1 MVSPGQGGDVTLIRT
16 GAHKITIDPA
26 GTPKTAGFTHGNLQL
41 TWSVQ
46 KRTVNVAEYG
56 TTPVDEEVTG
66 VQLTVKFSMIERSL
80 KVFDIAFNGLYP
92 LNFDSATTARGIGR
106 SGIQRAQDRG
116 KAILLHPLSQ
126 GADTSQ
132 DITLNKVMLIPTGN
146 IELSDQGDQ
155 IFEVE
160 GTCVIDPTQTDG
172 QLLALINESNAGV

>member
-16 GAHKITIDPA
+16 GAHKITVDPA

-66 VQLTVKFSMIERSL
+66 VQLSVKFSMIERSL

-92 LNFDSATTARGIGR
+92 LATAGGRGIGR

-116 KAILLHPLSQ
+116 KSILLHPLSQ
-126 GADTSQ
+126 GASTTQ
-132 DITLNKVMLIPTGN
+132 DITLNKVLLIPTGN

-155 IFEVE
+155 IIEVE
-160 GTCVIDPTQTDG
+160 GTCVVDPAAADG

>member
-1 MVSPGQGGDVTLIRT
+1 MLSPGQGGDVTLIRT

-46 KRTVNVAEYG
+46 KRLVNVAEYG

-66 VQLTVKFSMIERSL
+66 VQLSVKFSMIERSL

-92 LNFDSATTARGIGR
+92 LATASGRGIGR
-106 SGIQRAQDRG
+106 SGIQRAQSRG
-116 KAILLHPLSQ
+116 KSILLHPLSQ
-126 GADTSQ
+126 GASTVQ
-132 DITLNKVMLIPTGN
+132 DITLNKVLLVPTGN

-155 IFEVE
+155 IIEVE
-160 GTCVIDPTQTDG
+160 GTCVVDTTATDG
-172 QLLALINESNAGV
+172 QLLALFNESNPGA

>member
-41 TWSVQ
+41 AWSVQ

-66 VQLTVKFSMIERSL
+66 VQLSVKFSMIERSL

-92 LNFDSATTARGIGR
+92 LAGATSRGIGR
-106 SGIQRAQDRG
+106 SGIQRAQSRG
-116 KAILLHPLSQ
+116 KAILLHPLSA
-126 GADTSQ
+126 GASTAQ
-132 DITLNKVMLIPTGN
+132 DITLNKVLLIPTGN

-160 GTCVIDPTQTDG
+160 GICVIDPSQADG
-172 QLLALINESNAGV
+172 QLLALINESSPGV